1 MTDSWT
7 DGKAKWIGRNK
18 PTIQLSSIPPVRSSG
33 FTLVELLV
41 VIVII
46 TVIAGIGI
54 PTIESMTSPKYA
66 LRKQGRRVMK
76 LMAEARATAMAQKVR
91 TEIRFNPQAK
101 EVFISGDYGA
111 KTISLDDEIEID
123 ALTSEEPDDE
133 STNVL
138 AVAFAHFGGSDGGG
152 VGLSKG
158 GIRYE
163 FIADVLTGRAT
174 AQRAKEGDDD

>member
-1 MTDSWT
+1 MPK
-7 DGKAKWIGRNK
+7 DGPASCTTYPAAKA
-18 PTIQLSSIPPVRSSG
+18 G

-46 TVIAGIGI
+46 SVLAGIGI

-66 LRKQGRRVMK
+66 LRKQGRSVMK

-91 TEIRFNPQAK
+91 TEIRVNPQTK
-101 EVFISGDYGA
+101 ELFFAGDFGGKSIA
-111 KTISLDDEIEID
+111 LDEEIAID
-123 ALTSEEPDDE
+123 VLTGDEPDKE

-158 GIRYE
+158 GVRYE
-163 FIADVLTGRAT
+163 FAADVLTGRVT
-174 AQRAKEGDDD
+174 AQRAKEAGDD